1 MKIDDIICVLI
12 DILERIFH
20 LKRGCGLKK
29 IVNFSLWMLGV
40 FLYLVYM
47 MQLQNHDIDMVIIIG
62 YFEGIIKV
70 VLGICG
76 IVLTYN
82 TMKIKINN
90 KANFISISA
99 LSISIFTIL
108 KLWFYIGHSNSVF
121 LMEAADKFKWII
133 EYLEIISLVICINY
147 IDEKTSLKVWGWIY
161 GIICGVGMS
170 FVWISFKIPFKIAG
184 YSDVIWIKD
193 MMEMS
198 CILLVSVAYGINYK
212 KIKELPSFERK
223 IIDMLFSVKILGNV
237 LGVFS
242 LRGYHPSIH
251 IVYHI
256 VQMIFSLLIVVYID
270 ELTLSM
276 TWKKID
282 LGVQNKNEQATRG
295 YAEQRTLVTVASEIQ
310 RIIESINKKT
320 FNLEKEIASGHS
332 SHYIKYIDK
341 IQNNCCRLLK
351 LSANILDLN
360 TYEGGSQT
368 SRFEIINLT
377 ALIGGVVESLETY
390 IMQRGI
396 QIVFTASNE
405 CIMAEVDKDAV
416 ERILLN
422 LLSNAV
428 KYNRINGT
436 IKVIVTE
443 KKKIIYLCIQ
453 DTGIGIPSHYLD
465 LIFEKFQRVNAG
477 LAREQEGSGLGLSI
491 VKSLVDIHHGEIKIV
506 SRENRGT
513 LISVGLPI
521 TQEEKVDRKKCKKSR
536 KNNLHGKIQLE
547 FSDLE
552 KC

>member
-1 MKIDDIICVLI
+1 M
-12 DILERIFH
+12 FH

-29 IVNFSLWMLGV
+29 IINFSLWMLGV

-47 MQLQNHDIDMVIIIG
+47 MKLQNHEIDMIIIIG
-62 YFEGIIKV
+62 YLEGIIKV

-76 IVLTYN
+76 IILTYN
-82 TMKIKINN
+82 TMKIRINN

-99 LSISIFTIL
+99 LSISIFTIV
-108 KLWFYIGHSNSVF
+108 KLWLYIGYSNSIF
-121 LMEAADKFKWII
+121 LMEVTDKFKWII

-147 IDEKTSLKVWGWIY
+147 IDEQTSLKVWGSIY
-161 GIICGVGMS
+161 AIICGVGMS
-170 FVWISFKIPFKIAG
+170 FAWISFKIPFKIVG
-184 YSDVIWIKD
+184 HSDVVWIKD
-193 MMEMS
+193 IMEMS
-198 CILLVSVAYGINYK
+198 CILLASIAYGINYK
-212 KIKELPSFERK
+212 KIKTLSSFERK
-223 IIDMLFSVKILGNV
+223 IIGMLFSIKIFGNI
-237 LGVFS
+237 LEVFS
-242 LRGYHPSIH
+242 LRSYHPGID
-251 IVYHI
+251 IVCQI
-256 VQMIFSLLIVVYID
+256 VGMIFSLLIVVYID

-295 YAEQRTLVTVASEIQ
+295 YAEQRTLVTAASEIQ
-310 RIIESINKKT
+310 RVIENINKKT
-320 FNLEKEIASGHS
+320 SNLEKKIAVGHS
-332 SHYIKYIDK
+332 NNYIKYIDK
-341 IQNNCCRLLK
+341 IKNNCCRLLK
-351 LSANILDLN
+351 LSTNILDLN
-360 TYEGGSQT
+360 TYEGGRQT
-368 SRFEIINLT
+368 PGFELINLT

-405 CIMAEVDKDAV
+405 CIMAEVDKDAI
-416 ERILLN
+416 ERIFLN

-428 KYNRINGT
+428 KYNRTNGT
-436 IKVIVTE
+436 IKVILTE

-491 VKSLVDIHHGEIKIV
+491 VKSLVDAHHGEIKIV
-506 SRENRGT
+506 SKENRGT

-521 TQEEKVDRKKCKKSR
+521 AQEEKVDRKKCKKSR
-536 KNNLHGKIQLE
+536 KDSLYAKIQLE